1 MSLITKMSNSVLT
14 ADRRAGLEK
23 NFKLMFW
30 IRAFMGFAIL
40 NVVIS
45 IFYIHRGLTLQQIF
59 YLGVVF
65 AVTNLI
71 FEIPSSYMADRWG
84 RKKTIVLAVF
94 AMALSSVFCF
104 FAHSFLMFAVDIFF
118 YALSYALISGTDDAL
133 IYDTTRELGRDGDS
147 LKELGSYYSA
157 QRYFKILTPLLGVF
171 IAQGMLEWQ
180 FQIIIAIEFL
190 TALIALPFVFMI
202 VEPMHKIA
210 VEDVEAGIIKDAWR
224 LIRTNPDIIRAIIS
238 RTGIFM
244 TGFLVWRIHQEYFV
258 NNGVTILGLGI
269 MWMVVNAIGYA
280 GGKYIV
286 HIFPQMSSEQKVTWL
301 NIIFVGAI
309 TAFTVTSFF
318 PNPWLLVIFFA
329 TLCIVEVLRWPIF
342 SDLFNKRSKS
352 FNRATTLS
360 LTNFIKSIIDV
371 PLTLVAAW
379 LVSFSPSYVFVF
391 VTVVALGIVLFVPVH
406 EKTSVKI
413 AV

>member
-1 MSLITKMSNSVLT
+1 MNNIELSP
-14 ADRRAGLEK
+14 ARRAGLER

-30 IRAFMGFAIL
+30 VRAFMSFSIL
-40 NVVIS
+40 NVIVS

-59 YLGVVF
+59 YLGIVF

-94 AMALSSVFCF
+94 AMALSSIFCF
-104 FAHSFLMFAVDIFF
+104 FAHSFLFFAINIFF
-118 YALSYALISGTDDAL
+118 YALSYALLSGTDDAL
-133 IYDTTRELGRDGDS
+133 IYDTTRELGRGADS
-147 LKELGSYYSA
+147 LKEMGSYYSA

-171 IAQGMLEWQ
+171 IAQGLLEWQ

-190 TALIALPFVFMI
+190 MALFAFPFVFMI
-202 VEPMHKIA
+202 VEPHHKMA

-224 LIRTNPDIIRAIIS
+224 LIQTNPDIIRAIIS

-244 TGFLVWRIHQEYFV
+244 TGFLAWRIHQEYLV

-269 MWMVVNAIGYA
+269 MWMVINAVGYVC
-280 GGKYIV
+280 GKYIV
-286 HIFPQMSSEQKVTWL
+286 HIFPQRSSEQKITGL

-309 TAFTVTSFF
+309 LAFTITSFF
-318 PNPWLLVIFFA
+318 PNPWLLVIFF
-329 TLCIVEVLRWPIF
+329 TTFCIVEVLRWPFF
-342 SDLFNKRSKS
+342 SDFFNKRSKS

-360 LTNFIKSIIDV
+360 LTNFIKSIIDI

-391 VTVVALGIVLFVPVH
+391 VTAVAIGIVLFVPLE
-406 EKTSVKI
+406 EKKFAEATV
-413 AV
+413 